1 MLPGLSASIDRDMS
15 LIEFERRV
23 LDEARDPRNPLLER
37 VKFLGIL
44 GRNLDEFVMVRGRDW
59 LATPDAKRLIRLT
72 LALLRDGQRVFRRQL
87 VPALADAGIHIADY
101 ASLDAAGRTWA
112 NRHFAEAVLPL
123 IATIPCD
130 TSIADAPNL
139 GLNIVVAL
147 HDRRASRLAIVRVPD
162 ELSSLV
168 ALPGKKFV
176 WLEQI
181 LRANLQQLFPG
192 ATIEAAHLFRILRDA
207 DIVLESADAA
217 ELPARTIEAV
227 RQRHTNPILMLVVE
241 RAADRLLVAR
251 LAKALG
257 VHADTIVRAPEVLD
271 LKRLWDFS
279 RLYCPHLRFPA
290 LEPQSPARTRGGCLF
305 TAIRRGDILLHHPF
319 ESFQPVIDLLRQAA
333 NDPDVVSISATIYR
347 TDRGESP
354 ILDALIAAAQRGK
367 EVRVVVELKARFDE
381 RRNAEW
387 SCELRAAGAH
397 VIHAPAGLKVHA
409 KTMLIV
415 RREGEQ
421 LTRYAHLSTGNYSSF
436 TSMVYTDFGLMT
448 CNETITGDIAELFD
462 VVAGQRQPRPLRT
475 LMAAPFAL
483 RPAFKALVEREIAWA
498 TRGEA
503 AQIVLK
509 MNALVDQ
516 AAIDLLQRASQAGVQ
531 VDLIVRGICCLRP
544 GVPGISDRIRVRS
557 IVGRFLEHS
566 RAWYFRNGGDDE
578 VYIGSADL
586 MPRNFDRRVEMVVPV
601 KDRGLAHRLRYEIL
615 DLYLADTLSARELR
629 SNGRYVRVQPQPGDA
644 GLSCQTV
651 LLGVPT
657 AARSHDVLA
666 HAFTRV
672 GAGV

>member
-1 MLPGLSASIDRDMS
+1 MLPGLSASVDRDMS

-59 LATPDAKRLIRLT
+59 LATPDAKRLTRLT
-72 LALLRDGQRVFRRQL
+72 HALLRDGQRVFRRQL
-87 VPALADAGIHIADY
+87 VPALAEAGIHIADY

-112 NRHFAEAVLPL
+112 NRHFAEAVRPL

-147 HDRRASRLAIVRVPD
+147 HDQCASRLAIVRVPD

-279 RLYCPHLRFPA
+279 RLDCPHLRFPA

-367 EVRVVVELKARFDE
+367 DVRVVVELKARFDE

-387 SCELRAAGAH
+387 SCELRAGGA
-397 VIHAPAGLKVHA
+397 
-409 KTMLIV
+409 
-415 RREGEQ
+415 REGEQ

-462 VVAGQRQPRPLRT
+462 FVAGHRQPRPLRT

-498 TRGEA
+498 ARGEA

-586 MPRNFDRRVEMVVPV
+586 MPRNFDRRVEIVVPV

-651 LLGVPT
+651 LLGLPT

-666 HAFTRV
+666 QAFTRV
-672 GAGV
+672 GAAV

>member
-1 MLPGLSASIDRDMS
+1 M
-15 LIEFERRV
+15 LIE
-23 LDEARDPRNPLLER
+23 
-37 VKFLGIL
+37 
-44 GRNLDEFVMVRGRDW
+44 
-59 LATPDAKRLIRLT
+59 
-72 LALLRDGQRVFRRQL
+72 
-87 VPALADAGIHIADY
+87 
-101 ASLDAAGRTWA
+101 
-112 NRHFAEAVLPL
+112 
-123 IATIPCD
+123 
-130 TSIADAPNL
+130 
-139 GLNIVVAL
+139 
-147 HDRRASRLAIVRVPD
+147 
-162 ELSSLV
+162 
-168 ALPGKKFV
+168 
-176 WLEQI
+176 
-181 LRANLQQLFPG
+181 
-192 ATIEAAHLFRILRDA
+192 
-207 DIVLESADAA
+207 
-217 ELPARTIEAV
+217 
-227 RQRHTNPILMLVVE
+227 
-241 RAADRLLVAR
+241 
-251 LAKALG
+251 
-257 VHADTIVRAPEVLD
+257 
-271 LKRLWDFS
+271 
-279 RLYCPHLRFPA
+279 
-290 LEPQSPARTRGGCLF
+290 
-305 TAIRRGDILLHHPF
+305 
-319 ESFQPVIDLLRQAA
+319 
-333 NDPDVVSISATIYR
+333 
-347 TDRGESP
+347 
-354 ILDALIAAAQRGK
+354 
-367 EVRVVVELKARFDE
+367 
-381 RRNAEW
+381 
-387 SCELRAAGAH
+387 
-397 VIHAPAGLKVHA
+397 
-409 KTMLIV
+409 

-436 TSMVYTDFGLMT
+436 TSTVYTDFGLMT

-462 VVAGQRQPRPLRT
+462 FVAGHRQPRPLRT

-498 TRGEA
+498 ARGEA

-651 LLGVPT
+651 LLGLPT

-666 HAFTRV
+666 QAFTRV
-672 GAGV
+672 GAAV